1 MPLRKDF
8 LWGGA
13 TAANQLEG
21 AYLEDGKGLSNVDVI
36 PFGANRHAM
45 MAGKMTHFEPNDPL
59 GYPSHKAIDFYHH
72 YKEDIALF
80 AEMGFKA
87 FRMSIAWARIYPT
100 GLEEKPNE
108 AGLAFYDRVFDELK
122 KYNIEPVV
130 TLDHFDIPLEL
141 VKRYGSWRSR
151 EVVDCFIK
159 YATTVFTRY
168 KGKVKIWMTFN
179 EINILM
185 HLPFM
190 GAGVFFNEGDNP
202 LAVQYQ
208 AAHHLL
214 VASAAVT
221 KIGHEIDP
229 NNKIGCML
237 AAGLAFPHTC
247 HPQDVLL
254 AQKSNREN
262 YFFIDVQSRGE
273 YPAYMLK
280 FFEQEGIK
288 IKMEDGDK
296 ALLKAHP
303 VDYIGFSY
311 YSSRVVAHEPP
322 KENQTSGNVF
332 KSIKNPYLS
341 ASEWGWQIDPVGLRV
356 VMNELYDRYQKPIFI
371 VENGLGAVDKT
382 EADGSI
388 QDDYRIDYLREHIRE
403 MIKAVESDG
412 VDLMGYLPWGCID
425 LVSAST
431 GEMKKRYGFIYVNK
445 DDQGQGDLSRHPKK
459 SFSWYKKVI
468 ASNGQ
473 ELE

>member
-45 MAGKMTHFEPNDPL
+45 MAGKMTNFEPNDPL

-100 GLEEKPNE
+100 GLEDQPNE

-130 TLDHFDIPLEL
+130 TLDHFDVPLEL

-151 EVVDCFIK
+151 ETVDCFIK

-168 KGKVKIWMTFN
+168 KGKVKTWMTFN

-190 GAGVFFNEGDNP
+190 GAGVYFNEGDRP

-237 AAGLAFPHTC
+237 AAGLAFPNSC

-254 AQKSNREN
+254 AQRSNREN

-273 YPAYMLK
+273 YPTYMLK
-280 FFEQEGIK
+280 FFEQENIE
-288 IKMEDGDK
+288 IKMEAADK
-296 ALLKAHP
+296 ALLKAHT

-311 YSSRVVAHEPP
+311 YSSRVVAHVLPE
-322 KENQTSGNVF
+322 EVQSTGNIF
-332 KSIKNPYLS
+332 KSIRNPHLTS
-341 ASEWGWQIDPVGLRV
+341 SEWGWQIDPVGLRY

-371 VENGLGAVDKT
+371 VENGLGAVDKM
-382 EADGSI
+382 EEDGSI
-388 QDDYRIDYLREHIRE
+388 NDDYRIDYLREHVRE
-403 MIKAVESDG
+403 MIKAVEEDG

-425 LVSAST
+425 LVAAST

-445 DDQGQGDLSRHPKK
+445 NDQGQGDLSRHPKK
-459 SFSWYKKVI
+459 SFAWYKKVI

-473 ELE
+473 DIE